1 MQTNMKL
8 KTLTKPIGTSH
19 EKKKTMLTK
28 TTSTPLVLKLL
39 AALCMLDCVGT
50 QAIMASGVNCATSSD
65 TRCKLNDPPCKS
77 PGFCFDKT
85 KYTAPSHGRGLLAF
99 PILQDHAALTPW
111 HVPQERRGSC
121 TAHLS
126 AHITS
131 RPHT

>member
-1 MQTNMKL
+1 MLADQEMQTNTKL

-28 TTSTPLVLKLL
+28 TTTPLVLKLL

-65 TRCKLNDPPCKS
+65 TRCKLKDPPCKS

-85 KYTAPSHGRGLLAF
+85 KYTHPVTGEVYLPFQFCKTMPHSHLGMCLKKDMVRAP
-99 PILQDHAALTPW
+99 PT
-111 HVPQERRGSC
+111 
-121 TAHLS
+121 
-126 AHITS
+126 
-131 RPHT
+131 